1 MFSSCIYFPYWLIS
15 HMRVWTMNT
24 NQHKRFML
32 CLKDDEKHSVS
43 STTLLAHTMLIKTI
57 YYSTFPL
64 ADGFIPSGIQ
74 RTLDPDRKP
83 HVWIQPK
90 VWRSHRQWNQGGH
103 MTCVSSP
110 GPQGAAGVPG
120 GDGLHGHQVSHLL
133 PHHRLGAGET
143 PTACKQKDSSPGD
156 SLIRAVCT
164 FILSPTQ
171 TDIHSFNHKFTH
183 SNVHTCK
190 HLQVHRCIHT
200 FMRACLDSPT
210 DLFRHTPVRH
220 SPCHTC
226 LHRFTLSHVDKHVSG
241 RAR

>member
-1 MFSSCIYFPYWLIS
+1 
-15 HMRVWTMNT
+15 
-24 NQHKRFML
+24 
-32 CLKDDEKHSVS
+32 
-43 STTLLAHTMLIKTI
+43 
-57 YYSTFPL
+57 
-64 ADGFIPSGIQ
+64 
-74 RTLDPDRKP
+74 
-83 HVWIQPK
+83 
-90 VWRSHRQWNQGGH
+90 

-156 SLIRAVCT
+156 SVIRAVCT

-220 SPCHTC
+220 SPCHTFI
-226 LHRFTLSHVDKHVSG
+226 HRFTLSHVDKHVSG